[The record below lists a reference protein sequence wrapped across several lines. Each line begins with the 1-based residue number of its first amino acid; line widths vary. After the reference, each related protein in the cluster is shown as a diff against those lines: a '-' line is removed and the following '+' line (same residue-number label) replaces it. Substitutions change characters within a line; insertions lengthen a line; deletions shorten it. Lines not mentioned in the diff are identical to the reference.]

1 MLPSTDGYVAVYLL
15 AGRRVTLTKAAIHS
29 FFACTRLTS
38 RLWGF
43 SRERHTSMEH
53 MLRREKTDQL
63 IHEIRKVAEALRSWF
78 YSDGGEK
85 PGWVLSGGLI
95 TLADVR
101 L

>member
-1 MLPSTDGYVAVYLL
+1 M
-15 AGRRVTLTKAAIHS
+15 
-29 FFACTRLTS
+29 
-38 RLWGF
+38 
-43 SRERHTSMEH
+43 ER

-63 IHEIRKVAEALRSWF
+63 IDEIRKVAEALRSWF